1 MSHFVSRFLRIFSS
15 DIAMDL
21 GTANTLLYTK
31 RHGVIINEPSVVALD
46 ARNGRVLAVGAQARD
61 YLGRTPGRI
70 RAIRPLKDGVIAD
83 FDVTQAMIQYFARR
97 VIRGLGLVK
106 PAMVICI
113 PIGITQVEKKAVI
126 DAALLAGAR
135 EVSLVEEPMAAAM
148 GADLPVNEAVG
159 NLVLDIGGGTS
170 EVAVISLG
178 GVAVGQSLR
187 VAGDAMNVAVQRY
200 LRDVFR
206 LDIGETTAENVK
218 ILLGSAMP
226 QPNAP
231 GLEVSGKD
239 LVQGMPRA
247 IAISEGHIREALAD
261 TVRAIRNALLSALER
276 TPPELAADVARN
288 GILMAGGG
296 SLLKGLDQY
305 LARETRLKVFVDKD
319 PLTTVLRGTSRAM
332 LNRSEFKSAFIN

>member
-1 MSHFVSRFLRIFSS
+1 MIGLAQHLLGFFRA

-21 GTANTLLYTK
+21 GTANSLLYTR
-31 RHGVIINEPSVVALD
+31 RHGIVVNEPSVVAVD
-46 ARNGRVLAVGAQARD
+46 ARNGKVLAVGRQARE

-83 FDVTQAMIQYFARR
+83 FNITQAMISHFVRK
-97 VIRGLGLVK
+97 VIRGFGLLK
-106 PAMVICI
+106 PAMVICV

-126 DAALLAGAR
+126 DAAVLAGAR
-135 EVSLVEEPMAAAM
+135 GVALVEEPMAAAI
-148 GADLPVNEAVG
+148 GADLPVNEPVG
-159 NLVLDIGGGTS
+159 NMVVDIGGGTS
-170 EVAVISLG
+170 EVAVISMG

-187 VAGDAMNVAVQRY
+187 VAGDAMNLAVQRY

-206 LDIGETTAENVK
+206 LEIGENTAENVK
-218 ILLGSAMP
+218 IILGSAVP
-226 QPNAP
+226 QRNSP

-247 IAISEGHIREALAD
+247 IAITEGHIREALAD
-261 TVRAIRNALLSALER
+261 TVRAILRALLQALEK

-288 GILMAGGG
+288 GILLAGGG
-296 SLLKGLDQY
+296 SLLRGLDQY
-305 LARETRLKVFVDKD
+305 LARETHLKVFLDKD

-332 LNRSEFKSAFIN
+332 LDRVQFKSAFIN

>member
-1 MSHFVSRFLRIFSS
+1 MSYFVKRFLRLFSA

-31 RHGVIINEPSVVALD
+31 RHGLLINEPSVVALD
-46 ARNGRVLAVGAQARD
+46 ARNNRVLAVGAEARD

-83 FDVTQAMIQYFARR
+83 FDVTQAMIQYFTKRA
-97 VIRGLGLVK
+97 IRGFGLIK
-106 PAMVICI
+106 PGMVICI
-113 PIGITQVEKKAVI
+113 PIGITQVEKRAVI
-126 DAALLAGAR
+126 DAAHLAGAR
-135 EVSLVEEPMAAAM
+135 EVALVEEPMAAAL
-148 GADLPVNEAVG
+148 GADLPVNEPVG

-187 VAGDAMNVAVQRY
+187 VAGDAMNLAVQRY

-206 LDIGETTAENVK
+206 LEVGENTAENVK
-218 ILLGSAMP
+218 IILGSAMP
-226 QPNAP
+226 QRDAP

-247 IAISEGHIREALAD
+247 IAINEGHIREALAD
-261 TVRAIRNALLSALER
+261 TVKAIANALLQALDR

-305 LARETRLKVFVDKD
+305 LAKETRLKVVVDKD

-332 LNRSEFKSAFIN
+332 LNRAEFSSAFIN